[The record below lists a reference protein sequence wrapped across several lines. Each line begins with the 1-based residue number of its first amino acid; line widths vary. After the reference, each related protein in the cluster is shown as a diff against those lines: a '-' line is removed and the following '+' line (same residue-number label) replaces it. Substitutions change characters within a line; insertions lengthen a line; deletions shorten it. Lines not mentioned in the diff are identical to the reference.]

1 VLSLSDALVRVQRQ
15 CAPDIDPILTPQ
27 EIADILTDGLEIS
40 TWLPS
45 TAYVVGQVVIPIA
58 PLGRVFRCVL
68 PGTSD
73 TFEPEWLIAP
83 HYTGTVNPLGAWWG
97 AGPLPFVGNVATTPW
112 FWGLGDG
119 SCAWRDFGAFAGELY
134 DVQRATYAAWM
145 LKAQKASSRVDSS
158 LGGGITARESQTYQQ
173 CLAQARRYQS
183 VRVM

>member
-1 VLSLSDALVRVQRQ
+1 MLSLSAAHALVAQQ
-15 CAPDIDPILTPQ
+15 CAPTVDPIISDA
-27 EIADILTDGLEIS
+27 EIDAILTRLATTTI
-40 TWLPS
+40 WLPS
-45 TAYVVGQVVIPIA
+45 TAYVVGQVVIPTA

-68 PGTSD
+68 PGMSD

-97 AGPLPFVGNVATTPW
+97 VGPLPFVGNVVTTPW

-134 DVQRATYAAWM
+134 DVQRATYEAWM